1 MEQSKDFYLI
11 TKDKGI
17 IGRIL
22 DETDDVMIVRWG
34 EAVTERCD
42 KKELA
47 RTCVLFHGTREEA
60 REFVLL
66 GKHRKSC

>member
-1 MEQSKDFYLI
+1 LENNKDFYLI

-17 IGRIL
+17 IGRIV
-22 DETDDVMIVRWG
+22 DETDDTMTVVWG
-34 EAVTERCD
+34 ESVTERHD
-42 KKELA
+42 KKELSQ
-47 RTCVLFHGTREEA
+47 TCVLFHGTRSEA